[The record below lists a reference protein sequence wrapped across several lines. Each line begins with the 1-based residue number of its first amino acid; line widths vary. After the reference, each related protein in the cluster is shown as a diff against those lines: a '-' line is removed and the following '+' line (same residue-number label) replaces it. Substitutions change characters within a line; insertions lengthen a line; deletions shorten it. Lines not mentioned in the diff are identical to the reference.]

1 MKILAGSEGYDPT
14 AMCAT
19 DSRETLG
26 ENDALGSIVVNR
38 SQRGHNSLVA
48 NSAELTRNA
57 PIVLENRL
65 PAGGLDQ
72 ARYPGEL
79 TDSRDL
85 VTESRNNRTDMMNR
99 TSSRFSKGHDKE
111 LDRLAERINNS
122 VLLSHK
128 SKEEPDEGIVD
139 EDEED
144 DEDIT
149 VHNKG
154 VRDSSSELPK
164 SVIRNKL
171 KRAAASNKTYADSAA
186 VE

>member
-1 MKILAGSEGYDPT
+1 MKILAGSEGYDPG
-14 AMCAT
+14 ACAT

-65 PAGGLDQ
+65 PAGGPDQ

-85 VTESRNNRTDMMNR
+85 VAESRNNRTDMMNR

-111 LDRLAERINNS
+111 LDKLAERINNS

-128 SKEEPDEGIVD
+128 SKEEPDEVIVD
-139 EDEED
+139 EDEDE
-144 DEDIT
+144 DEDII
-149 VHNKG
+149 VHNK

-171 KRAAASNKTYADSAA
+171 RRAMSKT
-186 VE
+186 